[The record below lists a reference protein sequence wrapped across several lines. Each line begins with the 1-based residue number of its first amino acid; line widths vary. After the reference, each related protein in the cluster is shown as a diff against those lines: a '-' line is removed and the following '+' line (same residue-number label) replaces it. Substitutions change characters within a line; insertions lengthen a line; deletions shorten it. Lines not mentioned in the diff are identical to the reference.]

1 MRGTRSCWCLACAD
15 CGIIPAYA
23 GNTAW
28 SIAWP
33 ISLRDHPRVCG
44 EHGTK
49 CWKPRTPPGS
59 SPRMRGTQGLQRQD
73 LSRHGI
79 IPAYAGNTL
88 RWRHGSCR
96 CRDHPRVCGEHLT
109 SCVMVVSSM
118 GSSPRMRGTLVVAE
132 LLGHESGIIPA
143 YAGNTWNRQRQAS
156 PCWDHPRV
164 CGEHA
169 VLNSDALPFTGSSPR
184 MRGTL
189 LHHALA
195 LASGGIIPAY
205 AGNTSTA
212 GLCRCSA
219 RDHPRVCGEH
229 PETALLVSFATGSS
243 PRMRG
248 TRAERVIQSVF
259 SGIIPAYAGNTC
271 RKMRKV
277 KPLGDH
283 PRVCGE
289 HHATGR
295 ERVQVAGSSP
305 RMRGTHSRCRR
316 AANVTG
322 IIPAYAGNTSAAT
335 IGSSVPGDHPRV
347 CGEHARLKPDRSS
360 TRGSSPRMRGT
371 RFEFVPACLHL
382 GIIPAYAGNTTA
394 EDCDSVSHWDHP
406 RVCGEHAFATS
417 LLVISTGSS
426 PRMRGTRGVHDDH

>member
-1 MRGTRSCWCLACAD
+1 MVFV
-15 CGIIPAYA
+15 GIIPAYA
-23 GNTAW
+23 GNTPCDTPEN
-28 SIAWP
+28 SFR
-33 ISLRDHPRVCG
+33 RDHPRVCG
-44 EHGTK
+44 EHEFVQQGDGRH
-49 CWKPRTPPGS
+49 WGS

-205 AGNTSTA
+205 AGNT
-212 GLCRCSA
+212 C
-219 RDHPRVCGEH
+219 
-229 PETALLVSFATGSS
+229 ETCEGSS
-243 PRMRG
+243 DG
-248 TRAERVIQSVF
+248 
-259 SGIIPAYAGNTC
+259 
-271 RKMRKV
+271 
-277 KPLGDH
+277 GDH

-289 HHATGR
+289 HAMVSATALAVR
-295 ERVQVAGSSP
+295 GSSP
-305 RMRGTHSRCRR
+305 RMRGTQSRCRPCMR
-316 AANVTG
+316 RTG
-322 IIPAYAGNTSAAT
+322 IIPAYAGNTTSRAA
-335 IGSSVPGDHPRV
+335 P
-347 CGEHARLKPDRSS
+347 CPD
-360 TRGSSPRMRGT
+360 
-371 RFEFVPACLHL
+371 A
-382 GIIPAYAGNTTA
+382 
-394 EDCDSVSHWDHP
+394 WDHP
-406 RVCGEHAFATS
+406 RVCGEHTGVGAANVTAK
-417 LLVISTGSS
+417 GSS
-426 PRMRGTRGVHDDH
+426 PRMRGTPVLRGIRTQGGRIIPAYAGNTEDRSPI

>member
-1 MRGTRSCWCLACAD
+1 
-15 CGIIPAYA
+15 
-23 GNTAW
+23 
-28 SIAWP
+28 
-33 ISLRDHPRVCG
+33 
-44 EHGTK
+44 
-49 CWKPRTPPGS
+49 
-59 SPRMRGTQGLQRQD
+59 MRGTQGLQRQD

-205 AGNTSTA
+205 AGNTGGEGA
-212 GLCRCSA
+212 GHGHASGSSPRMRGTLGRGGARRVFRGIIPAYAGNTRSRTLRLWLRGIIPA
-219 RDHPRVCGEH
+219 YAGNTMIRLGLVRLRRDHPRVCGEH
-229 PETALLVSFATGSS
+229 
-243 PRMRG
+243 
-248 TRAERVIQSVF
+248 
-259 SGIIPAYAGNTC
+259 
-271 RKMRKV
+271 
-277 KPLGDH
+277 H
-283 PRVCGE
+283 
-289 HHATGR
+289 
-295 ERVQVAGSSP
+295 
-305 RMRGTHSRCRR
+305 
-316 AANVTG
+316 
-322 IIPAYAGNTSAAT
+322 
-335 IGSSVPGDHPRV
+335 
-347 CGEHARLKPDRSS
+347 
-360 TRGSSPRMRGT
+360 
-371 RFEFVPACLHL
+371 
-382 GIIPAYAGNTTA
+382 
-394 EDCDSVSHWDHP
+394 
-406 RVCGEHAFATS
+406 S
-417 LLVISTGSS
+417 LLCW
-426 PRMRGTRGVHDDH
+426 

>member
-1 MRGTRSCWCLACAD
+1 MRGTPFRITEIDWQV
-15 CGIIPAYA
+15 GIIPAYA
-23 GNTAW
+23 GNTCPAIRKH
-28 SIAWP
+28 SP
-33 ISLRDHPRVCG
+33 TRDHPRVCG
-44 EHGTK
+44 EHALSTVLS
-49 CWKPRTPPGS
+49 TSSAGS
-59 SPRMRGTQGLQRQD
+59 SPRMRGTPTCADYEIPWRGIIPAYAGNTQDSGILRRFSRDHPRVCGEHLWLSQCAALRAGSSPRMRGTLNQLYISAQRKWIIPAYAGNTAVQFVKPFLLWD
-73 LSRHGI
+73 HPRVCGEHVRNSIVSWCSSGSSPRMRGTLSGRTVISARPGI

-205 AGNTSTA
+205 AGNTCETCEGSSD
-212 GLCRCSA
+212 GG
-219 RDHPRVCGEH
+219 DHPRVCGEH
-229 PETALLVSFATGSS
+229 GCNLYHRGGLPGSS

-248 TRAERVIQSVF
+248 THDVPWHNRRYG
-259 SGIIPAYAGNTC
+259 GIIPAYAGNTN
-271 RKMRKV
+271 
-277 KPLGDH
+277 
-283 PRVCGE
+283 PR
-289 HHATGR
+289 
-295 ERVQVAGSSP
+295 
-305 RMRGTHSRCRR
+305 
-316 AANVTG
+316 
-322 IIPAYAGNTSAAT
+322 
-335 IGSSVPGDHPRV
+335 
-347 CGEHARLKPDRSS
+347 
-360 TRGSSPRMRGT
+360 
-371 RFEFVPACLHL
+371 
-382 GIIPAYAGNTTA
+382 
-394 EDCDSVSHWDHP
+394 W
-406 RVCGEHAFATS
+406 
-417 LLVISTGSS
+417 
-426 PRMRGTRGVHDDH
+426 